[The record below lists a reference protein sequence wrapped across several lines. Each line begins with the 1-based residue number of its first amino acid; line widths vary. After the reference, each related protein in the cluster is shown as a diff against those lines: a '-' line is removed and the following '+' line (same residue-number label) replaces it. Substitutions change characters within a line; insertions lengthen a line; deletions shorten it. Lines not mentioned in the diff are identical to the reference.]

1 MKKLLRNFHHDERG
15 QDMIEYALIAVLIAV
30 ACIAAMTG
38 LATKINAEFTKI
50 GNNLT

>member
-1 MKKLLRNFHHDERG
+1 MKLLRNFGRDERG
-15 QDMIEYALIAVLIAV
+15 QDLIEYSLIAMILALGAIVGL
-30 ACIAAMTG
+30 TT